1 MKFPLKTQ
9 TQRLLLKWA
18 GGLPAPFFTTLTRGD
33 LATPFGGIGTVTLQP
48 TAHIY
53 QFMTAAQNAIVHA
66 GIRLIVSGIDTVKFG
81 VVPVDQPDAEPD
93 FRHPAISKL
102 NAPAPHITRGD
113 LLWRIT
119 EGILIAGNALII
131 PHEDGSLECPDP
143 RYVRW
148 PLPGTGPPSY
158 EVRNPFRP
166 ANARRYG
173 AEQVAHIR
181 HHLSP
186 DGFNGE
192 GVITLD
198 LTAEAF
204 TDQAAQR
211 YTGTLLSRMGV
222 PGMVA
227 TPPKDTQDTYT
238 KEDAEQM
245 MRQGQDTFSAGGVG
259 KWMALAKRW
268 DFWTPEGA
276 SAARLDLSAI
286 RNVSEER
293 LLAALGVHPA
303 LLGIGTGAQQTRVG
317 NTMLAIRRSYAQNTL
332 QPLAHLLAEQLT
344 AEYLPFIAPPG
355 RFRIVPNFEECI
367 AVREAAAQAELERL
381 EIAERAV
388 KAGIMTPE
396 AGRAYMGW
404 D

>member
-1 MKFPLKTQ
+1 
-9 TQRLLLKWA
+9 
-18 GGLPAPFFTTLTRGD
+18 
-33 LATPFGGIGTVTLQP
+33 
-48 TAHIY
+48 
-53 QFMTAAQNAIVHA
+53 
-66 GIRLIVSGIDTVKFG
+66 
-81 VVPVDQPDAEPD
+81 
-93 FRHPAISKL
+93 
-102 NAPAPHITRGD
+102 
-113 LLWRIT
+113 
-119 EGILIAGNALII
+119 
-131 PHEDGSLECPDP
+131 
-143 RYVRW
+143 
-148 PLPGTGPPSY
+148 
-158 EVRNPFRP
+158 
-166 ANARRYG
+166 
-173 AEQVAHIR
+173 
-181 HHLSP
+181 
-186 DGFNGE
+186 
-192 GVITLD
+192 
-198 LTAEAF
+198 
-204 TDQAAQR
+204 
-211 YTGTLLSRMGV
+211 
-222 PGMVA
+222 MVA

-238 KEDAEQM
+238 KEDAEADDAAGAGHIQRGGRRKM
-245 MRQGQDTFSAGGVG
+245 DGAGQAVG
-259 KWMALAKRW
+259 LLGHRKGPAL
-268 DFWTPEGA
+268 
-276 SAARLDLSAI
+276 ARLDLSAI